1 MKLFPLF
8 LKTARLLFY
17 LGLLFAACVT
27 IALTLLIFICSKDL
41 PKLPQPLSRII
52 ETPKTEIFAASGQRL
67 LTLGV
72 RESVPLNRVSQNF
85 KNAILAVEDHKF
97 YEHHGINKLRTLKA
111 LYITLFKPGKIQ
123 GASTITQQL
132 SKNLFF
138 SFEKSYLRKFKELLV
153 SLQIETSSTKN
164 EIFHA
169 YINQIHF
176 GAGTQGIEKASRV
189 FFDKS
194 ASDLSLSESALLAG
208 LPKSPTEYNP
218 YNHYERALKRRNIV
232 LKRMV
237 DVGFISDLQR
247 IAVLETRPELSKEH
261 ADSRTGS
268 YFLDALIKELEQKYG
283 KEVVH
288 HGGIK
293 VTATIDIN
301 LQKAA
306 KEAVSNGLVRLDK
319 LMGLGKDVKERPQA
333 ALVAVDTNSG
343 AIKAMVGGRNYY
355 TSEYNRAVN
364 GHRQAGSGF
373 KPFLYYTAFEKLNMH
388 PGTVVAD
395 MPVSIS
401 VKGAPNWQP
410 KNFTKKNR
418 GDLILKKALT
428 KSINTVAARLVEQ
441 TGPASV
447 IETAKL
453 CGIKSKLHNVY
464 SVALGTS
471 PVTPLEMAS
480 AFATF
485 AKEGVRHEP
494 FMIWR
499 VEDPFGRVIHEHI
512 VQEKQVLDPDITYQ
526 IIDMMKSVIDRGS
539 GASVRRLGFT
549 RPAAGKTGTTDSFN
563 DAWFIGFTP
572 GLSTSVWTGFDKKKK
587 LIKKNGGGI
596 TGGVA
601 AAPIWTEFMKKALKN
616 SHKKDFPIPRDIK
629 FVTVNTITGA
639 APGQESLQ
647 KNKKSGNSQAEIY
660 TIALK
665 RGQKLNSIQTN
676 PLKNN
681 VSKPAASRGLPLDLS
696 LDLPPASNADKPDI
710 TVTDILIGINDE
722 KKESGSEN

>member
-1 MKLFPLF
+1 MKLFPTF
-8 LKTARLLFY
+8 VKFIRFLFY
-17 LGLLFAACVT
+17 SSLLVVACTT
-27 IALTLLIFICSKDL
+27 IALTLLIFICAKDL

-52 ETPKTEIFAASGQRL
+52 ETPRTEIFAASGQKL
-67 LTLGV
+67 ISLGV
-72 RESVPLNRVSQNF
+72 RESVPLNRVSKNF
-85 KNAILAVEDHKF
+85 INAILAVEDHKF

-138 SFEKSYLRKFKELLV
+138 SFEQSYLRKFKELLV
-153 SLQIETSSTKN
+153 SLQIETTSTKD
-164 EIFHA
+164 EILHA

-189 FFDKS
+189 FFGKS
-194 ASDLSLSESALLAG
+194 ASDLSLSEAALLAG

-218 YNHYERALKRRNIV
+218 YKNYEKAIKRRNIV
-232 LKRMV
+232 LKRME
-237 DVGFISDLQR
+237 DIGFISELQKM
-247 IAVLETRPELSKEH
+247 AVIETKPELSREH

-268 YFLDALIKELEQKYG
+268 YYLDALIKELIQKYG
-283 KEVVH
+283 AEVVY

-293 VTATIDIN
+293 VTATIN
-301 LQKAA
+301 TELQNAA
-306 KEAVSNGLVRLDK
+306 EKSVKNGLERLDD
-319 LMGLGKDVKERPQA
+319 LMGLDKDQIERPQA

-355 TSEYNRAVN
+355 TSEYNRAIN
-364 GHRQAGSGF
+364 GHRQVGSGF

-395 MPVSIS
+395 MPVSIP
-401 VKGAPNWQP
+401 VKGAPDWEP
-410 KNFTKKNR
+410 KNFSKSNR

-428 KSINTVAARLVEQ
+428 KSVNTIAARLVEQ
-441 TGPASV
+441 TGSEPV
-447 IETAKL
+447 IETAKI
-453 CGIKSKLHNVY
+453 CGVKSRLHNVY

-480 AFATF
+480 AFATL
-485 AKEGVRHEP
+485 AKGGVRHEP

-512 VQEKQVLDPDITYQ
+512 VQEKQVLDPVTTYQ

-539 GASVRRLGFT
+539 GSSIRKLGFT
-549 RPAAGKTGTTDSFN
+549 RPAAGKTGTSDGFN

-572 GLSTSVWTGFDKKKK
+572 GLSTSVWTGFDKEKK
-587 LIKKNGGGI
+587 LINKNGGGI
-596 TGGVA
+596 PGGRS
-601 AAPIWTEFMKKALKN
+601 AAPIWTEFMKDALKN
-616 SHKKDFPIPRDIK
+616 SHKKDFPIPKDIR
-629 FVTVNTITGA
+629 FVAVDTVTGRAPVLQDSDNNT
-639 APGQESLQ
+639 E
-647 KNKKSGNSQAEIY
+647 AEIY

-665 RGQKLNSIQTN
+665 KNQELNP
-676 PLKNN
+676 PLKNLPGS
-681 VSKPAASRGLPLDLS
+681 VSAELDTPDNS
-696 LDLPPASNADKPDI
+696 LNNTLNLPPESTLDNVPDI
-710 TVTDILIGINDE
+710 KPSDTPPGAILEEDLDTGEDN
-722 KKESGSEN
+722 